1 MSTQGKGLN
10 IVNSGNY
17 SNSAFL
23 NFPIDNFQA
32 ASVRKSCI
40 FPWLDIKY
48 EIEQENLRKSC
59 ITGLKQNML

>member
-32 ASVRKSCI
+32 ASVRKVCI
-40 FPWLDIKY
+40 FLLLDIRYKK
-48 EIEQENLRKSC
+48 N
-59 ITGLKQNML
+59 